1 MKKNYAFSFF
11 LALCLLA
18 GLLTPFNLAGA
29 TSVDD
34 YQVNAK
40 AAILMDADYGEVLY
54 ERNAHEKM
62 YPASITKVMTGL
74 LIIEALEAGT
84 LTIDQP
90 ITAGAEVNDKMIAG
104 ASTADIKAGEVLPL
118 GDVLRCA
125 LIPSANE
132 ACNILAVTLSGSIP
146 AFVEKMNE
154 RAKELGCENTNFANP
169 HGLHD
174 DNHYTTAYDIA
185 LISQEAM
192 KYPLFREIV
201 NSKSYEVP
209 ATNMHDKRILHDT
222 NALISNFN
230 KTGYLYQYAT
240 GIKTG
245 YTPEAGYCLASS
257 ATKGDR
263 SLVAV
268 VLGCERVPNT
278 TGSEGFTY
286 FTETKKLLEW
296 GFSNFSRRTIID
308 ATDPLLT
315 VNVRLS
321 EEAEQ
326 VVAEPSGS
334 IDATLPNDVVPED
347 FTIVPTSLYP
357 DGIDAPVKKGQV
369 LGKVTISY
377 GGKEYGTLDLV
388 AVAPLERSEFL
399 YRLDQVQRFFS
410 QFWVKLV
417 LLLVLLVVLV
427 LVIRFLVFGKRRK
440 NSSGRSR
447 SGYSGRRRR

>member
-1 MKKNYAFSFF
+1 MKKNHAFSFF

-18 GLLTPFNLAGA
+18 GLLTPVSVAGA

-34 YQVNAK
+34 YSVAAK
-40 AAILMDADYGEVLY
+40 SAILVDADYGEVLF
-54 ERNAHEKM
+54 EQNAHEQM
-62 YPASITKVMTGL
+62 APASITKIMTGL
-74 LIIEALEAGT
+74 IIIEAIEAGT
-84 LTIDQP
+84 LTLDQP

-104 ASTADIKAGEVLPL
+104 ASTADIKPGEVLPL

-132 ACNILAVTLSGSIP
+132 ACNVLAVALSGSIP
-146 AFVEKMNE
+146 AFVDKMNE
-154 RAKELGCENTNFANP
+154 RARELGCENTHFNNP
-169 HGLHD
+169 HGLPD
-174 DNHYTTAYDIA
+174 PQHYTTAYDIS
-185 LISQEAM
+185 LISLEAM

-201 NSKSYEVP
+201 SSKSYEVP
-209 ATNMHDKRILHDT
+209 PTNMHDKRVLHDT

-230 KTGYLYQYAT
+230 KTGYLYNNAT

-245 YTPEAGYCLASS
+245 YTDDAGYCLASS

-268 VLGCERVPNT
+268 VLGCERTPGT

-286 FTETKKLLEW
+286 FTESKKLLEW
-296 GFSNFSRRTIID
+296 GFSNFSRRTILD

-321 EEAEQ
+321 EQAEK

-334 IDATLPNDVVPED
+334 IDATLPNDVTPED

-357 DGIDAPVKKGQV
+357 DGMDAPVKKGQV
-369 LGKVTISY
+369 LGKVTVSY

-388 AVAPLERSEFL
+388 AVADVERSEFL
-399 YRLDQVQRFFS
+399 YRLDQVKQFFS

-417 LLLVLLVVLV
+417 LLAVLLIVLI

-440 NSSGRSR
+440 NSNSRSR
-447 SGYSGRRRR
+447 GNYGGRRRR